1 MKLQWIIDVVLKHY
15 IVYYVMFLKT
25 VMLIIKIDLLMEK
38 QCYWEG
44 ILSSSTYYYYKNK
57 GRNYTCFFKQLI
69 TLVKIHCFL
78 SLKEYGYFIWWSRWW
93 QKKKALLTFTNW
105 ILLIGNG
112 ENTTFNSLM
121 IVMHALLKSLLIICF
136 VELTRF

>member
-1 MKLQWIIDVVLKHY
+1 MDISFDGLD
-15 IVYYVMFLKT
+15 
-25 VMLIIKIDLLMEK
+25 D
-38 QCYWEG
+38 G
-44 ILSSSTYYYYKNK
+44 
-57 GRNYTCFFKQLI
+57 
-69 TLVKIHCFL
+69 
-78 SLKEYGYFIWWSRWW
+78 
-93 QKKKALLTFTNW
+93 QKKQKALLTFTNW

>member
-1 MKLQWIIDVVLKHY
+1 MMAKK
-15 IVYYVMFLKT
+15 
-25 VMLIIKIDLLMEK
+25 K
-38 QCYWEG
+38 Q
-44 ILSSSTYYYYKNK
+44 
-57 GRNYTCFFKQLI
+57 
-69 TLVKIHCFL
+69 
-78 SLKEYGYFIWWSRWW
+78 
-93 QKKKALLTFTNW
+93 KALLTFTNW